1 MQLIPLL
8 AGNSKLVGGY
18 PLSDLIY
25 PPSFSKRY
33 TSKNMMK
40 FWSNFAKTG
49 IPGYSTN
56 SIKWEPY
63 LSDENDNKFLII
75 DKKRFLR
82 MESDSLSLGSLSA
95 KLYKDNRVDEIEK
108 CVILLQMY
116 TFVGDDQYSKSYEQ
130 YPGKCDRKTSET
142 FLKNNDSFIEY

>member
-1 MQLIPLL
+1 
-8 AGNSKLVGGY
+8 
-18 PLSDLIY
+18 
-25 PPSFSKRY
+25 
-33 TSKNMMK
+33 
-40 FWSNFAKTG
+40 
-49 IPGYSTN
+49 
-56 SIKWEPY
+56 
-63 LSDENDNKFLII
+63 
-75 DKKRFLR
+75 

-116 TFVGDDQYSKSYEQ
+116 TFVGDDQYSKSYEE